1 MSNTIRDERGCFLK
15 GTPRI
20 GGRAKGVANKSTIEI
35 KQAIEQVF
43 EGMGGIPALLKW
55 ANDNPTLFY
64 TNIWS
69 KLLPASLKVE
79 ATITDFTSILEK
91 ARLRVIDVKPIKL
104 EGGDGL

>member
-15 GTPRI
+15 GTPRS
-20 GGRAKGVANKSTIEI
+20 GGRVKGSANKSTIEI

-55 ANDNPTLFY
+55 ANQNPTIFY

-69 KLLPASLKVE
+69 KLLPTSLKVE
-79 ATITDFTSILEK
+79 AKITDFTSILEK
-91 ARLRVIDVKPIKL
+91 ARLRVIDVKPSKM
-104 EGGDGL
+104 EEDNGS